1 MENIITVI
9 IASAVTAALVSGFF
23 QAFNEWRRRNHDKKA
38 QIFDVAIRLT
48 ELRDKQF
55 WATNP
60 QRKEQYKVPAPMKMF
75 RNSVNKL
82 NDIWNNKDSG
92 EEKDS

>member
-1 MENIITVI
+1 MDNLLLITTSASVAAII
-9 IASAVTAALVSGFF
+9 SGLFLG
-23 QAFNEWRRRNHDKKA
+23 FNEWRRRKHERKS
-38 QIFDVAIRLT
+38 QIFDAAIRLT

-60 QRKEQYKVPAPMKMF
+60 QRKPQYIVPAPMKMF
-75 RNSVNKL
+75 RNSVRKL
-82 NDIWNNKDSG
+82 NDIWDNKDSD